1 MVTLRM
7 LLNNLDPEVAK
18 NPEEL
23 IVHAGSGKAAR
34 NWACFDGIGSRLSR
48 ARGRWV
54 LGLAAA
60 RGTRLKNPNAVAA
73 AQIKRRTVIFPLD

>member
-7 LLNNLDPEVAK
+7 LMNNLDPEVAEK
-18 NPEEL
+18 LEEL

-48 ARGRWV
+48 SRGRWV

-60 RGTRLKNPNAVAA
+60 RRSRPKNPNAVAA
-73 AQIKRRTVIFPLD
+73 AQIKRRMVIFPS